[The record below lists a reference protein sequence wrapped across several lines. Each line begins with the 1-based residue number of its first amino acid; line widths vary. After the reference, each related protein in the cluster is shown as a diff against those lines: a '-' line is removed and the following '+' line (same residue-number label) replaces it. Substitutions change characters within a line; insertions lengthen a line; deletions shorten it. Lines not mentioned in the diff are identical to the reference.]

1 MSRSSSPSSSSAPTM
16 VSLTIAKPV
25 FRTLILGTSVL
36 GAKMLVTNLYS
47 WVPKV
52 FAGFGPPEDSILV
65 KWLGIGTD
73 RLSHRGPSKEQP
85 AHHDAQA
92 QDAYLRAQRVIM
104 NDLENIPISIMCFW
118 AAALANPK
126 AGKSVSRAFGVF
138 VVARCAHTA
147 LYLGGVTGIRNVAFM
162 AGFAA
167 TARAIALAMVGGRS
181 CH

>member
-1 MSRSSSPSSSSAPTM
+1 M

-25 FRTLILGTSVL
+25 FRSLVLGTSVL

-47 WVPKV
+47 WFPKV
-52 FAGFGPPEDSILV
+52 FAGFGPPEDSVLV
-65 KWLGIGTD
+65 KWFRIGTD
-73 RLSHRGPSKEQP
+73 QLSHRGPSKDQP
-85 AHHDAQA
+85 VHHNAQA

-104 NDLENIPISIMCFW
+104 NDLENIPISILCFW

-126 AGKSVSRAFGVF
+126 AGTALSRSFTVF

-147 LYLGGVTGIRNVAFM
+147 LYLGGVTGIRGAAYL

-167 TARAIALAMVGGRS
+167 TARAIALAMVGVRS